1 MSGSDMEEWFKHKH
15 GVTQGGNGAEL
26 LSKIVSGVIR
36 TQGGKEVV
44 KNVIAD
50 LFYAWSG
57 QSRVKK
63 KLTEH
68 VILKA
73 AYGFIDPRSA
83 RDNGHAL
90 EVFWSDPHNII
101 DIFGAV
107 PEVVNI
113 ILAALTRMGDAMQ
126 ALSPQEKANAIKAMV
141 HGIDHA
147 QLGKLFTSSLQGL
160 SAMLEKEPGLLV
172 DLAQTPLETFFKNS
186 DFAEIKDLLDAS
198 EGPLV
203 AMVTKVVEIL
213 WEYPSKVLML
223 AASAVRAINIVIK
236 ALQEVVGSL
245 NPIAPELLTELLFAL
260 MRDIEGA
267 PIGAIMNSLNEVIR
281 QLHMGSVFYME
292 GGESLTTR
300 DMRRV
305 LLEAYAA
312 MDPVLKRKAQVAMAE
327 EKEFMAQAQA
337 VVLGDHPEFVYELL
351 GAYAK
356 LKNPAIRTWR
366 KKVGVL
372 EELPRAE
379 VLQAISDGMAGLDT
393 QELGDGLS
401 AVLRLANAIHAHDPE
416 RLTNLCASVATCL
429 DLDELK
435 NCSEWLIQDGLT
447 ALKPITDAVVPNLV
461 KGVAALL
468 APDNA
473 SPEHGEALV
482 ALRSVLFSEQE
493 VKGEKRAQ
501 RSGKSAQ

>member
-1 MSGSDMEEWFKHKH
+1 MSVMQRTNTCQSGSPSA
-15 GVTQGGNGAEL
+15 NGAQL

-36 TQGGKEVV
+36 TQGGRDVV
-44 KNVIAD
+44 KAVITEM
-50 LFYAWSG
+50 FHTWSG
-57 QSRVKK
+57 RSPVKR
-63 KLTEH
+63 KLTDH

-73 AYGFIDPRSA
+73 AYGFIDPPSA
-83 RDNGHAL
+83 DGKGASIDAL
-90 EVFWSDPHNII
+90 LADPQTVKELL
-101 DIFGAV
+101 GAI
-107 PEVVNI
+107 PEMVNS
-113 ILAALTRMGDAMQ
+113 ILATLGGMGDALHK
-126 ALSPQEKANAIKAMV
+126 LSTQEKTAAIKAML
-141 HGIDHA
+141 HGIDMV
-147 QLGKLFTSSLQGL
+147 QLGKLTTAGLQGL
-160 SAMLEKEPGLLV
+160 RAILDEKPGFLV
-172 DLAQTPLETFFKNS
+172 ELVQTPLETFFQNS

-203 AMVTKVVEIL
+203 AMVAKVVEIL

-223 AASAVRAINIVIK
+223 AASAVRAVNIAVK

-267 PIGAIMNSLNEVIR
+267 PIGAMMNSLNEVIR

-305 LLEAYAA
+305 LREAYAA

-327 EKEFMAQAQA
+327 EKEFMAQAGA
-337 VVLGDHPEFVYELL
+337 EVLSEHPEFAYELI

-366 KKVGVL
+366 KKMDML
-372 EELPRAE
+372 EELPRTE
-379 VLQAISDGMAGLDT
+379 VLQAISDGMAGLDS
-393 QELGDGLS
+393 QELGDALS

-416 RLTNLCASVATCL
+416 RLRNLCASVVTCL
-429 DLDELK
+429 DLDELRV
-435 NCSEWLIQDGLT
+435 CSEWMLQDGLT
-447 ALKPITDAVVPNLV
+447 TLKPVTDAVVPSLI

-468 APDNA
+468 APQDA
-473 SPEHGEALV
+473 TPEHGEALA
-482 ALRSVLFSEQE
+482 ALRSVLFMEQE